1 MKLIIIRG
9 VSGSGKSTLA
19 RMLGGIAEVNWFE
32 ADMFMETSSQAKR
45 AWGFA
50 VEKLQDAH
58 RWCRNG
64 VYLAMCRNEPLV
76 IVSNTFTR
84 HWEYQDYVNYAGELG
99 YSVQTIICQGRFKN
113 IHGVPDHIVKAM
125 EERFEI

>member
-1 MKLIIIRG
+1 MKKLIIIRG

-19 RMLGGIAEVNWFE
+19 TMLGGIPEVNWFE
-32 ADMFMETSSQAKR
+32 ADMFMETSG
-45 AWGFA
+45 GFA
-50 VEKLQDAH
+50 VEKLQAAH

-76 IVSNTFTR
+76 IASNTFTR

-99 YSVQTIICQGRFKN
+99 YSVQTLICQGRFKN
-113 IHGVPDHIVKAM
+113 IHGVPDDAVKKM
-125 EERFEI
+125 EERFEY